1 MGPATASH
9 PGREGQDRSSRCG
22 PVRRRHVRDRVRD
35 AGRSE
40 FGLSSALFIG
50 GIVVAL
56 VLLLGFAEYESRLPP
71 GARLLNFKL
80 IAKPAYWGANV
91 GVFTSTAALLVILY
105 FFNLYAQ
112 SPVVFGL
119 NAIEAS
125 LALLPY
131 GVALFVVSLVAGK
144 MTDAFGYRLPVT
156 IGMIITSVGLL
167 LLAAVSLDDTLSDL
181 LLPLGPAG
189 AGAGATFAAT
199 GAAAMSVAPADEA
212 GEAAGTANTSRY
224 MGAHRGRRR
233 ILSVRER
240 RARHDQEPPHRSRHR
255 ASR

>member
-1 MGPATASH
+1 M
-9 PGREGQDRSSRCG
+9 
-22 PVRRRHVRDRVRD
+22 
-35 AGRSE
+35 
-40 FGLSSALFIG
+40 
-50 GIVVAL
+50 
-56 VLLLGFAEYESRLPP
+56 LLLGFAEYESRLPP